1 VPGEHCPSPTTG
13 VSRPRAFAGSASAPA
28 TCHRKSVT
36 KLIYIHC
43 VRDQQPCVSIAFYF
57 RCDTP
62 PALRLMAVP
71 PNRTPS
77 LHGSSRPSSDAMR
90 PPPALAKK
98 DAQDTLFAEEESQA
112 LQSGQRESPSFS
124 ANNLQKSSLLYRQIQ
139 AHLLCMEDSRFQ
151 EVAPFT
157 LDDLDDP
164 ISDDH
169 IERLAEQFSSPRT
182 NDQAGKKSM
191 SSPPWSSCIAD
202 DDDEDPRPRWDD
214 QAGKKRM
221 SSPSWRSCIA
231 DDDDEDPRTRWN
243 DQAGKKRLSSPPW
256 QSCIADDDDED
267 PRPRSDDQAGKK
279 RMSSPP
285 WQSCIADDDDEDP
298 PPPIKKA
305 RTKPKSR
312 SKRKHAAARAT
323 RLRLR
328 REHRLQRWHNT
339 IATLILKRRF
349 RAPELS
355 HGRTALRCLCPDLKL
370 ADDDPRGFGC
380 CALHQDA
387 LPGHRAWMYSDDG
400 DAPPL
405 IGGLGE
411 VLVPR
416 LSAGYSKEEVRQYAR
431 WRGSVS
437 MPSRFYVQQRAAE
450 KLARSVA

>member
-1 VPGEHCPSPTTG
+1 
-13 VSRPRAFAGSASAPA
+13 
-28 TCHRKSVT
+28 
-36 KLIYIHC
+36 
-43 VRDQQPCVSIAFYF
+43 
-57 RCDTP
+57 
-62 PALRLMAVP
+62 MAVP

-77 LHGSSRPSSDAMR
+77 LHGSSRPSSDAML

-98 DAQDTLFAEEESQA
+98 DAQDTLFAEEEFKA
-112 LQSGQRESPSFS
+112 LQNGQRESPSFS
-124 ANNLQKSSLLYRQIQ
+124 ANNLLQSSLLFRQIQ
-139 AHLLCMEDSRFQ
+139 AHLLCM
-151 EVAPFT
+151 
-157 LDDLDDP
+157 DDLDDP

-169 IERLAEQFSSPRT
+169 IERPAEQFSSPRT

-191 SSPPWSSCIAD
+191 SSPPWPSCIAD
-202 DDDEDPRPRWDD
+202 DDDEDPRPHWDDQAGKKRMSSPPWPSCIADDDDEDPKPRWDD

-221 SSPSWRSCIA
+221 SSP
-231 DDDDEDPRTRWN
+231 
-243 DQAGKKRLSSPPW
+243 PW
-256 QSCIADDDDED
+256 PSCIADDDDED
-267 PRPRSDDQAGKK
+267 PRPRSDDQASKK

-285 WQSCIADDDDEDP
+285 WPSCIADDDDEDT

-323 RLRLR
+323 RLQLR

-387 LPGHRAWMYSDDG
+387 LPGHRAWMYSDEG

-437 MPSRFYVQQRAAE
+437 MPSRFYVQQRAME
-450 KLARSVA
+450 KGARSVA

>member
-1 VPGEHCPSPTTG
+1 VRSARRALSESDDGCLLL
-13 VSRPRAFAGSASAPA
+13 SRPRAFAGSAPAPA

-43 VRDQQPCVSIAFYF
+43 VRDQQPCISIQSI
-57 RCDTP
+57 RKTETHRDRILLP
-62 PALRLMAVP
+62 PRYTSSLAAHGRAPESHAVP
-71 PNRTPS
+71 PRLLPPIIRCHAAAAGAREERCTGYAVRGGGIQS
-77 LHGSSRPSSDAMR
+77 LTERPAR
-90 PPPALAKK
+90 VTVLLRE
-98 DAQDTLFAEEESQA
+98 LF
-112 LQSGQRESPSFS
+112 LQ
-124 ANNLQKSSLLYRQIQ
+124 SSLLFRQIQ
-139 AHLLCMEDSRFQ
+139 AHLLCM
-151 EVAPFT
+151 
-157 LDDLDDP
+157 DDLDDP

-169 IERLAEQFSSPRT
+169 IERTAEQFSSPRT

-191 SSPPWSSCIAD
+191 SSPPWPSCIAD

-221 SSPSWRSCIA
+221 SSP
-231 DDDDEDPRTRWN
+231 
-243 DQAGKKRLSSPPW
+243 PW
-256 QSCIADDDDED
+256 PSCIADDDDED

-279 RMSSPP
+279 KMSSPP
-285 WQSCIADDDDEDP
+285 WPSCIADDDDEDP

-437 MPSRFYVQQRAAE
+437 MPSRFYVQQRAME
-450 KLARSVA
+450 KGARSVA

>member
-1 VPGEHCPSPTTG
+1 
-13 VSRPRAFAGSASAPA
+13 
-28 TCHRKSVT
+28 
-36 KLIYIHC
+36 
-43 VRDQQPCVSIAFYF
+43 
-57 RCDTP
+57 
-62 PALRLMAVP
+62 MAVP

-191 SSPPWSSCIAD
+191 SSPPW
-202 DDDEDPRPRWDD
+202 P
-214 QAGKKRM
+214 
-221 SSPSWRSCIA
+221 
-231 DDDDEDPRTRWN
+231 
-243 DQAGKKRLSSPPW
+243 
-256 QSCIADDDDED
+256 
-267 PRPRSDDQAGKK
+267 
-279 RMSSPP
+279 
-285 WQSCIADDDDEDP
+285 SCIADDDDEDP

-437 MPSRFYVQQRAAE
+437 MPSRFYVQQRAME
-450 KLARSVA
+450 KGARSVA

>member
-1 VPGEHCPSPTTG
+1 
-13 VSRPRAFAGSASAPA
+13 
-28 TCHRKSVT
+28 
-36 KLIYIHC
+36 
-43 VRDQQPCVSIAFYF
+43 
-57 RCDTP
+57 
-62 PALRLMAVP
+62 MAVP

-77 LHGSSRPSSDAMR
+77 LHGSSRPSSDAML

-124 ANNLQKSSLLYRQIQ
+124 ANNLQKSSLLFRQIQ
-139 AHLLCMEDSRFQ
+139 AHLLCM
-151 EVAPFT
+151 
-157 LDDLDDP
+157 DDLDDP

-169 IERLAEQFSSPRT
+169 IERTAEQFSSPRT

-191 SSPPWSSCIAD
+191 SSPPWPSCIAD

-221 SSPSWRSCIA
+221 SSP
-231 DDDDEDPRTRWN
+231 
-243 DQAGKKRLSSPPW
+243 PW
-256 QSCIADDDDED
+256 PSCIADDDDED

-285 WQSCIADDDDEDP
+285 WPSCIADDDDEDP

-387 LPGHRAWMYSDDG
+387 LPGHRAWMYSDEG

-450 KLARSVA
+450 KRARSVARRRLDDAWNTESPSTLDRVDR

>member
-112 LQSGQRESPSFS
+112 LLQSGQRESPSFS

-169 IERLAEQFSSPRT
+169 IERLAEQFSSPR
-182 NDQAGKKSM
+182 S
-191 SSPPWSSCIAD
+191 
-202 DDDEDPRPRWDD
+202 DD

-221 SSPSWRSCIA
+221 SSP
-231 DDDDEDPRTRWN
+231 
-243 DQAGKKRLSSPPW
+243 PW
-256 QSCIADDDDED
+256 PSCIADDDDED

-312 SKRKHAAARAT
+312 SKRKQAAARAT

-431 WRGSVS
+431 WRSSVS
-437 MPSRFYVQQRAAE
+437 MPSRFYVQQRAME
-450 KLARSVA
+450 KGARSAA